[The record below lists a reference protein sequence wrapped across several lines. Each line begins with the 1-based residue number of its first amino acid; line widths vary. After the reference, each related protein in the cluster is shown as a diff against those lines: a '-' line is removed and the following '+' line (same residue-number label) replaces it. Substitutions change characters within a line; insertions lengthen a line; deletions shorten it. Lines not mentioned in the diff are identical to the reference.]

1 MAADNIDNLI
11 EDVVNASKLPAKARS
26 INIKPTVA
34 SLSSLAYENGILPSG
49 LDGLIDLVTT
59 PNYLDQAS
67 LAAVIRNLY
76 PAERV
81 SVDVVLR
88 VVSALGHGALK
99 ASLSLQA
106 ALLKW
111 LVMVYHVLEG
121 PAVLAQVYSV
131 LFNLLDTAAIRPQLA
146 HLLALVTRRRHV
158 RPFRIQALLNLSR
171 QTGNDPSLVGLLRV
185 FKDYYPEIIV
195 GEAVRGKAS
204 AFKHPDLLW
213 RSRLDEIQDAHRQ
226 RAAEQR
232 PTGPQSGFRV
242 NRPVNRAQRN
252 KAVPVVLT
260 SHATEDSVTLEEVED
275 VSSFVSK
282 MDKLELPNQLVAVLA
297 DPLLQKLLILRP
309 DPESYQ
315 RISNWLSA
323 VFQEVM
329 AGDADEATLWEVL
342 EVVREF
348 AVRTRTIPPLLMAF
362 FSQFFEIWGGQGKRE
377 TVFEILGFAPFHD
390 FEELHQHIFKPLE
403 AAVQDFAPA
412 SQLGLLQMYTHLL
425 RHWTATLQSSDT
437 IPENAST
444 TISALVRHTSML
456 ALTLL
461 QTSPSVGTDSLI
473 LDFYE
478 QTARLV
484 TDSTLKRYVRIELP
498 PSPLIYTFL
507 FSNSL
512 ATASRIC
519 YILAVYKKGI
529 ETAVA
534 TRPRG
539 GTATGTSD
547 GGAHRID
554 SHTYDRSFVNL
565 FNGYIMDM
573 CNCFWR
579 NRAFNDTDTNAQACT
594 LSAGT
599 VNALA
604 TYALSVDRALALNSY
619 FSLSHSP
626 LLCYQSI
633 ERVRDLED
641 DAIEHD
647 KTIRVR
653 HGGPVTQ
660 SSLTRLANAGG
671 MRLSWQDYRI
681 EVLKNL
687 ADSGFPGVAEL
698 LKNAMTVLKKSIDGR
713 LSIQGTPI
721 QM

>member
-1 MAADNIDNLI
+1 MVDDNINDLI
-11 EDVVNASKLPAKARS
+11 EDVINASKLPAKGRA
-26 INIKPTVA
+26 INIKTTVA
-34 SLSSLAYENGILPSG
+34 SLSTLAYDNG
-49 LDGLIDLVTT
+49 LDSAAVDKLVDLVTT

-67 LAAVIRNLY
+67 LAAVVRNLY

-81 SVDVVLR
+81 SHDVVLR
-88 VVSALGHGALK
+88 VVSALGHGTLK
-99 ASLSLQA
+99 APLALQG

-111 LVMVYHVLEG
+111 LVMVYHVLETPG
-121 PAVLAQVYSV
+121 VLAQAYSV

-146 HLLALVTRRRHV
+146 HLLALITRRRHV
-158 RPFRIQALLNLSR
+158 RPFRIQQLLNLSR
-171 QTGNDPSLVGLLRV
+171 QTGNDPPLVGLLRV

-204 AFKHPDLLW
+204 AFKHPDVLW
-213 RSRLDEIQDAHRQ
+213 RSRLGEIQDAHRQ
-226 RAAEQR
+226 RVAGQR
-232 PTGPQSGFRV
+232 STGPQSGFRV

-275 VSSFVSK
+275 VNSFVSK

-323 VFQEVM
+323 VFDEVLS
-329 AGDADEATLWEVL
+329 GDADAATLWEVL
-342 EVVREF
+342 DVVREF
-348 AVRTRTIPPLLMAF
+348 VVRTRTIPPLLLGF
-362 FSQFFEIWGGQGKRE
+362 FTRFFEIWDGEGPRDI
-377 TVFEILGFAPFHD
+377 VFDILGFVPMHD
-390 FEELHQHIFKPLE
+390 FTELHELLFKPLE
-403 AAVQDFAPA
+403 AAVESYAPA
-412 SQLGLLQMYTHLL
+412 SQLSLLKMYTHLL
-425 RHWTATLQSSDT
+425 RHWTSVLQSSDAV
-437 IPENAST
+437 PENASDG
-444 TISALVRHTSML
+444 ISALVRHVNIL
-456 ALTLL
+456 GLTLL
-461 QTSPSVGTDSLI
+461 QTAPSVGTDSLI

-478 QTARLV
+478 QAARLV
-484 TDSTLKRYVRIELP
+484 IDAKLKRYLRIELP
-498 PSPLIYTFL
+498 PPPLIYTFL

-512 ATASRIC
+512 ATLSRMC
-519 YILAVYKKGI
+519 YILAVYKRGI

-534 TRPRG
+534 TRPRDQ
-539 GTATGTSD
+539 AD
-547 GGAHRID
+547 AGAGAGARRID
-554 SHTYDRSFVNL
+554 SHTYDRSYVNL

-573 CNCFWR
+573 CNCLWR
-579 NRAFNDTDTNAQACT
+579 SRAFNDTDTNARACT
-594 LSAGT
+594 LAPAT
-599 VNALA
+599 INAMA
-604 TYALSVDRALALNSY
+604 AYALSVDRALPLNAY
-619 FSLSHSP
+619 FSLSHHP
-626 LLCYQSI
+626 VLCYRSI

-641 DAIEHD
+641 DAMEHD
-647 KTIRVR
+647 GSIRVR

-660 SSLTRLANAGG
+660 STLTRLANAGG

-698 LKNAMTVLKKSIDGR
+698 LKNAMTVLKKSMDGR

>member
-1 MAADNIDNLI
+1 MADDNINDLI
-11 EDVVNASKLPAKARS
+11 EDVINASKLPAKARA

-34 SLSSLAYENGILPSG
+34 SLSSLAYENGLPPPA
-49 LDGLIDLVTT
+49 LDRLIDLVTT

-67 LAAVIRNLY
+67 LAGIVRNLY

-81 SVDVVLR
+81 SPDVVLR
-88 VVSALGHGALK
+88 VVSALGHGTLK

-111 LVMVYHVLEG
+111 LVMVYHVLDG
-121 PAVLAQVYSV
+121 PVVLAHAYAV
-131 LFNLLDTAAIRPQLA
+131 LFNLLDTAAVRPQLA
-146 HLLALVTRRRHV
+146 HLLALITRRRHV

-226 RAAEQR
+226 RAAER
-232 PTGPQSGFRV
+232 RATGPQSGFRV

-252 KAVPVVLT
+252 KTVPTVLT
-260 SHATEDSVTLEEVED
+260 SHATEESVTLEEVED

-309 DPESYQ
+309 NPESYQ

-329 AGDADEATLWEVL
+329 TGDSDEATLWEVL
-342 EVVREF
+342 EVAREF
-348 AVRTRTIPPLLMAF
+348 VIRTRTIPPLLLGF
-362 FSQFFEIWGGQGKRE
+362 FSRFFEIWGGEGRRE
-377 TVFEILGFAPFHD
+377 TVFDILGFVPLHN
-390 FEELHQHIFKPLE
+390 FEELHRHIFKPLE
-403 AAVQDFAPA
+403 AAVQDYAPA
-412 SQLGLLQMYTHLL
+412 SQLGLLKMYTHLL
-425 RHWTATLQSSDT
+425 RHWTTILQSDDT
-437 IPENAST
+437 IPEMASHT
-444 TISALVRHTSML
+444 VSALTAHVNML
-456 ALTLL
+456 SLTLL
-461 QTSPSVGTDSLI
+461 QTFPSVTSDSLV

-478 QTARLV
+478 QAARLV
-484 TDSTLKRYVRIELP
+484 TDGKLKRYIRIQLP
-498 PSPLIYTFL
+498 PTPLIYTFL
-507 FSNSL
+507 FNNSL
-512 ATASRIC
+512 ATVSRMC

-534 TRPRG
+534 TRPRPV
-539 GTATGTSD
+539 TSTDD
-547 GGAHRID
+547 GPHRID
-554 SHTYDRSFVNL
+554 SHTYDRSFVDL
-565 FNGYIMDM
+565 FNGYIMDV

-579 NRAFNDTDTNAQACT
+579 NRAFNDTDTNSRACT
-594 LSAGT
+594 LSAAT
-599 VNALA
+599 IQALA
-604 TYALSVDRALALNSY
+604 TYVISVDRGLALNSY

-626 LLCYQSI
+626 VLCYQSI

-647 KTIRVR
+647 KSIRVR

-681 EVLKNL
+681 EVLRNL
-687 ADSGFPGVAEL
+687 ADAGFPGVAEL
-698 LKNAMTVLKKSIDGR
+698 LKNAMTVLRKSIDGR

>member
-1 MAADNIDNLI
+1 MADDSIDNLV
-11 EDVVNASKLPAKARS
+11 EDMVNAHQAPASKLPAKARA
-26 INIKPTVA
+26 INIKSTVA
-34 SLSSLAYENGILPSG
+34 SFSTLAYEEGIVPAV
-49 LDGLIDLVTT
+49 LDRLIDLVTI

-67 LAAVIRNLY
+67 LASVVRNLY

-81 SVDVVLR
+81 SPNVVLH

-99 ASLSLQA
+99 APLSLQA

-111 LVMVYHVLEG
+111 LVMVYHVLET
-121 PAVLAQVYSV
+121 PAVLAQAYSV
-131 LFNLLDTAAIRPQLA
+131 LFNLLDTAAIR
-146 HLLALVTRRRHV
+146 
-158 RPFRIQALLNLSR
+158 LNLSR
-171 QTGNDPSLVGLLRV
+171 QTGNDPPLVGLLRV

-213 RSRLDEIQDAHRQ
+213 RSRLAEIQDAHRQ

-252 KAVPVVLT
+252 KAVPIVLT

-275 VSSFVSK
+275 VSSFVAK

-309 DPESYQ
+309 NPESYQ

-348 AVRTRTIPPLLMAF
+348 VVQTKTIPPLLLSF
-362 FSQFFEIWGGQGKRE
+362 FSQFFNIWGGEGKRD
-377 TVFEILGFAPFHD
+377 VLFDILGFTPLHD
-390 FEELHQHIFKPLE
+390 FGELHRLIFQPLE
-403 AAVQDFAPA
+403 AAVQYFAPN
-412 SQLGLLQMYTHLL
+412 SQQGLLQMYTNLL
-425 RHWTATLQSSDT
+425 RHWTAILQASDT
-437 IPENAST
+437 IPDHASA
-444 TISALVRHTSML
+444 TIASLILHTNTL

-461 QTSPSVGTDSLI
+461 QTSPSVTTDASI

-478 QTARLV
+478 QTTRV
-484 TDSTLKRYVRIELP
+484 ITDSKLKRYMRIELP

-507 FSNSL
+507 FNNSL
-512 ATASRIC
+512 ATVSRIC
-519 YILAVYKKGI
+519 FILACYKRGI

-534 TRPRG
+534 TRPR
-539 GTATGTSD
+539 APAAD
-547 GGAHRID
+547 AAPRID
-554 SHTYDRSFVNL
+554 SHTYDRPFVNL
-565 FNGYIMDM
+565 FNGYIMDI
-573 CNCFWR
+573 CNLFWR

-594 LSAGT
+594 LSAAT

-604 TYALSVDRALALNSY
+604 AYAVSVDRALPLTSL

-626 LLCYQSI
+626 VLCYQSI

-641 DAIEHD
+641 DAMEHD
-647 KTIRVR
+647 SEIRVR

-660 SSLTRLANAGG
+660 STLTRLANAGG
-671 MRLSWQDYRI
+671 MKLSWQDYRI
-681 EVLKNL
+681 EVLKSL
-687 ADSGFPGVAEL
+687 ADSGFPGIPEL
-698 LKNAMTVLKKSIDGR
+698 LKNAMTVLKRSIDGG

-721 QM
+721 QP

>member
-1 MAADNIDNLI
+1 MADDNINNLI
-11 EDVVNASKLPAKARS
+11 EDVINASKLPAKARAT
-26 INIKPTVA
+26 NIKPTVA
-34 SLSSLAYENGILPSG
+34 SLSSLAYENGVLPSA
-49 LDGLIDLVTT
+49 LDQLVDLVTT

-67 LAAVIRNLY
+67 LAAIVRNLY

-81 SVDVVLR
+81 SPDVVLR
-88 VVSALGHGALK
+88 VVSALGHGTLK

-111 LVMVYHVLEG
+111 LVMVYHVLSE
-121 PAVLAQVYSV
+121 PVVLAQVYSV

-146 HLLALVTRRRHV
+146 HLLALITRRRHV

-171 QTGNDPSLVGLLRV
+171 QTGNDPPLVGLLRV

-213 RSRLDEIQDAHRQ
+213 RSRLDEIKDAHRQ

-232 PTGPQSGFRV
+232 ATGPQSGFRV

-252 KAVPVVLT
+252 KAVPPVLT

-282 MDKLELPNQLVAVLA
+282 MDRLELPNQLVAVLA

-309 DPESYQ
+309 NPESYQ

-329 AGDADEATLWEVL
+329 SGDADEATLWEVL
-342 EVVREF
+342 EVAKEF
-348 AVRTRTIPPLLMAF
+348 VARTRTIPPLLLGF
-362 FSQFFEIWGGQGKRE
+362 FSRFFEIWAGEGRRE
-377 TVFEILGFAPFHD
+377 TVFDILGFVPFHN
-390 FEELHQHIFKPLE
+390 FEELHEHIFKPLE
-403 AAVQDFAPA
+403 AAVQGFAPT
-412 SQLGLLQMYTHLL
+412 SQLGLLKMYTHLL
-425 RHWTATLQSSDT
+425 RHWAAILQSDDGV
-437 IPENAST
+437 PEMASST
-444 TISALVRHTSML
+444 VSELIRHVNTL
-456 ALTLL
+456 ALTVL
-461 QTSPSVGTDSLI
+461 QTTPSVTTDSLI

-478 QTARLV
+478 QAARLV
-484 TDSTLKRYVRIELP
+484 TDGRLKRYIRIELP

-507 FSNSL
+507 FNNCL
-512 ATASRIC
+512 ATVSRMC

-534 TRPRG
+534 TRPR
-539 GTATGTSD
+539 APNSD
-547 GGAHRID
+547 GAHRID
-554 SHTYDRSFVNL
+554 SHTYDRSFVDV

-579 NRAFNDTDTNAQACT
+579 NRAFNETDTNARACT
-594 LSAGT
+594 VSAAT
-599 VNALA
+599 INALA
-604 TYALSVDRALALNSY
+604 TYALSVDRALPLNSY

-626 LLCYQSI
+626 VLCYQSI

-641 DAIEHD
+641 DAMEHD
-647 KTIRVR
+647 ESIRVR

-721 QM
+721 QMQHLDM

>member
-1 MAADNIDNLI
+1 MADDNIDNLI
-11 EDVVNASKLPAKARS
+11 EDIINASKLPAKARV
-26 INIKPTVA
+26 INIKSTVA
-34 SLSSLAYENGILPSG
+34 SFSSLAYEEG
-49 LDGLIDLVTT
+49 LVPAALDRLINLVTI

-67 LAAVIRNLY
+67 LASVVRNLY

-81 SVDVVLR
+81 SANAVLH

-99 ASLSLQA
+99 APLTLQA

-111 LVMVYHVLEG
+111 LIMVYHVLES
-121 PAVLAQVYSV
+121 PAVLAQAYSV
-131 LFNLLDTAAIRPQLA
+131 LFNLLDTAAIR
-146 HLLALVTRRRHV
+146 
-158 RPFRIQALLNLSR
+158 LNLSR
-171 QTGNDPSLVGLLRV
+171 QTGNDPPLVGLLRV

-195 GEAVRGKAS
+195 GQAVRGKAS

-213 RSRLDEIQDAHRQ
+213 RSRLGEIQDAHRQ

-242 NRPVNRAQRN
+242 NRPVNRALRN
-252 KAVPVVLT
+252 KAVPIVLT

-275 VSSFVSK
+275 VSSFVAK

-315 RISNWLSA
+315 RISNWLGA

-348 AVRTRTIPPLLMAF
+348 VIQTKTIPSLLLSF
-362 FSQFFEIWGGQGKRE
+362 FSQFFNIWGGEGKRD
-377 TVFEILGFAPFHD
+377 VLYDILSFTPFHD
-390 FEELHQHIFKPLE
+390 FGELHELILRPLE
-403 AAVQDFAPA
+403 TAVQYFAPD
-412 SQLGLLQMYTHLL
+412 SQQGLLQMYTKIL
-425 RHWTATLQSSDT
+425 RHWTAVLQASDT
-437 IPENAST
+437 IPEHASAT
-444 TISALVRHTSML
+444 VASLILHTNTL

-461 QTSPSVGTDSLI
+461 QTSPSVTTDASI

-478 QTARLV
+478 QTARV
-484 TDSTLKRYVRIELP
+484 FTDAKLKRYMRIELP
-498 PSPLIYTFL
+498 PPPLIYTFL

-512 ATASRIC
+512 ATVSRIC
-519 YILAVYKKGI
+519 FILACYKKGI

-534 TRPRG
+534 TRPRALP
-539 GTATGTSD
+539 TDTDA
-547 GGAHRID
+547 AARID
-554 SHTYDRSFVNL
+554 SHTYDRPYVNL
-565 FNGYIMDM
+565 FNGYIMDI
-573 CNCFWR
+573 CNLFWR
-579 NRAFNDTDTNAQACT
+579 NRAFNDSDTNARACT
-594 LSAGT
+594 LSVAT

-604 TYALSVDRALALNSY
+604 AYALSVDRTLPLNAL

-626 LLCYQSI
+626 VLCYQSI
-633 ERVRDLED
+633 ERLRDLED
-641 DAIEHD
+641 DAMEHD
-647 KTIRVR
+647 SGIRVR

-660 SSLTRLANAGG
+660 GSLTRLANAGG
-671 MRLSWQDYRI
+671 MKLSWQDYRI

-687 ADSGFPGVAEL
+687 ADSGFPGIAEL
-698 LKNAMTVLKKSIDGR
+698 LKNAMTVLKRSIDGR

-721 QM
+721 PS

>member
-1 MAADNIDNLI
+1 MADDNINDLI
-11 EDVVNASKLPAKARS
+11 EDVINASKLPAKARA
-26 INIKPTVA
+26 INIKPAVA
-34 SLSSLAYENGILPSG
+34 SLSSLAYENGIPPAP
-49 LDGLIDLVTT
+49 LDRLVDLVTT

-67 LAAVIRNLY
+67 LAAIVRNLY

-81 SVDVVLR
+81 SPDVVLR
-88 VVSALGHGALK
+88 VVSALGHGTLK
-99 ASLSLQA
+99 ASLGIQA

-111 LVMVYHVLEG
+111 LVMVYHVLDG
-121 PAVLAQVYSV
+121 PVVLAHAYSV

-146 HLLALVTRRRHV
+146 HLLALITRRRHV

-171 QTGNDPSLVGLLRV
+171 QTGNDPPLVGLLRV

-226 RAAEQR
+226 RAAER
-232 PTGPQSGFRV
+232 RATGPQSGFRV

-252 KAVPVVLT
+252 KTVPTVLT

-309 DPESYQ
+309 NPESYQ

-329 AGDADEATLWEVL
+329 SGDADEATLWEVL
-342 EVVREF
+342 EVAREF
-348 AVRTRTIPPLLMAF
+348 VARTRTIPPLLLGF
-362 FSQFFEIWGGQGKRE
+362 FSRFFEIWGGEGRRE
-377 TVFEILGFAPFHD
+377 TVFDILGFVPLHS
-390 FEELHQHIFKPLE
+390 FEELHQHIFRPLE
-403 AAVQDFAPA
+403 AAVQDFAPT
-412 SQLGLLQMYTHLL
+412 SQLGLLKMYTHLL
-425 RHWTATLQSSDT
+425 RHWTAMLQSDDGV
-437 IPENAST
+437 PDFASST
-444 TISALVRHTSML
+444 VSALIGHVNLL

-461 QTSPSVGTDSLI
+461 QTTPSVATDCLI

-478 QTARLV
+478 QAARLV
-484 TDSTLKRYVRIELP
+484 TDRKLRRYMRIELP
-498 PSPLIYTFL
+498 PSPLVYTFL

-512 ATASRIC
+512 ATVSRMC
-519 YILAVYKKGI
+519 YILAVCKRGI
-529 ETAVA
+529 ETAMA
-534 TRPRG
+534 TRPR
-539 GTATGTSD
+539 ADPSSAD
-547 GGAHRID
+547 GPHRVD
-554 SHTYDRSFVNL
+554 SHTYDRSFVDL
-565 FNGYIMDM
+565 FNGYLMDM
-573 CNCFWR
+573 CNCLWR
-579 NRAFNDTDTNAQACT
+579 NRAFNDTDTNARACT
-594 LSAGT
+594 LSAAT
-599 VNALA
+599 VRALA
-604 TYALSVDRALALNSY
+604 GYVLSVDRALALNSC

-626 LLCYQSI
+626 VLCYQSI

-641 DAIEHD
+641 DAMRHD
-647 KTIRVR
+647 ASIRVR

-660 SSLTRLANAGG
+660 SSLVRLANAGG
-671 MRLSWQDYRI
+671 MRLGWQDYRI
-681 EVLKNL
+681 EVLRNL

-698 LKNAMTVLKKSIDGR
+698 LKNAMTVLKRSMDGR

-721 QM
+721 QI

>member
-1 MAADNIDNLI
+1 MADDNIDNLV
-11 EDVVNASKLPAKARS
+11 EDIVNASKLPAKARA
-26 INIKPTVA
+26 INIKSTVA
-34 SLSSLAYENGILPSG
+34 SFASLAYEEGIVPVA
-49 LDGLIDLVTT
+49 LDQLIDLVTI

-67 LAAVIRNLY
+67 LATIVRNLY

-81 SVDVVLR
+81 SADVALR

-99 ASLSLQA
+99 APLSLQA

-111 LVMVYHVLEG
+111 LVMVYQVLET
-121 PAVLAQVYSV
+121 PSVLAQAYSV
-131 LFNLLDTAAIRPQLA
+131 LFNLLDTAAIR
-146 HLLALVTRRRHV
+146 
-158 RPFRIQALLNLSR
+158 LNLSR
-171 QTGNDPSLVGLLRV
+171 QTGNDPPLVGLLRV

-213 RSRLDEIQDAHRQ
+213 RSRLAEIQDAHRQ

-232 PTGPQSGFRV
+232 PMGPQSGFRV

-260 SHATEDSVTLEEVED
+260 SHANEDSVTLEEVED
-275 VSSFVSK
+275 VSSFVAK

-309 DPESYQ
+309 NPESYQ

-348 AVRTRTIPPLLMAF
+348 VVQTKTIPPLLLSF
-362 FSQFFEIWGGQGKRE
+362 FSQFFIVWGGEGRRD
-377 TVFEILGFAPFHD
+377 VLFDILGFTPFHD
-390 FEELHQHIFKPLE
+390 FEELRRLIFQPLE
-403 AAVQDFAPA
+403 AAVQYFAPS
-412 SQLGLLQMYTHLL
+412 SQQGLLTMYTNLL
-425 RHWTATLQSSDT
+425 RHWTAVLQATDSIPEHASDT
-437 IPENAST
+437 IASL
-444 TISALVRHTSML
+444 IFHVNIL

-461 QTSPSVGTDSLI
+461 QTSPSVTADASI

-478 QTARLV
+478 QTTRV
-484 TDSTLKRYVRIELP
+484 ITDAKLKRYIRIELP
-498 PSPLIYTFL
+498 PSPLIYTLL
-507 FSNSL
+507 FNNSL
-512 ATASRIC
+512 ATVSRIC
-519 YILAVYKKGI
+519 FVLACYKRGI

-534 TRPRG
+534 TRPRAE
-539 GTATGTSD
+539 TTDTTP
-547 GGAHRID
+547 RVD
-554 SHTYDRSFVNL
+554 SHTYDRSYVNL
-565 FNGYIMDM
+565 FNGYIMDI
-573 CNCFWR
+573 CNLFWR
-579 NRAFNDTDTNAQACT
+579 NRAFNGTDTNAQACT
-594 LSAGT
+594 LSAT
-599 VNALA
+599 TINALA
-604 TYALSVDRALALNSY
+604 AYATSVDRALALNSF

-633 ERVRDLED
+633 ERLRDLED
-641 DAIEHD
+641 DAMEHSRD
-647 KTIRVR
+647 IAVR

-671 MRLSWQDYRI
+671 IRLTWQDYRI
-681 EVLKNL
+681 EVLRNL

-721 QM
+721 QP

>member
-1 MAADNIDNLI
+1 MADDSIDALI
-11 EDVVNASKLPAKARS
+11 EDMVNAAKLPAKARA
-26 INIKPTVA
+26 INIKSTVA
-34 SLSSLAYENGILPSG
+34 SFSTFAYEEGIVPAA
-49 LDGLIDLVTT
+49 LDRLIDLVTI

-67 LAAVIRNLY
+67 LASVVRNLY

-81 SVDVVLR
+81 SPNVVLH

-99 ASLSLQA
+99 APLSLQA

-111 LVMVYHVLEG
+111 LVMVYHVLET
-121 PAVLAQVYSV
+121 PA
-131 LFNLLDTAAIRPQLA
+131 AAAGAFIGVDYEEEA
-146 HLLALVTRRRHV
+146 CET
-158 RPFRIQALLNLSR
+158 IQDSSL
-171 QTGNDPSLVGLLRV
+171 TGNDPPLVGLLRV

-204 AFKHPDLLW
+204 AFKHPDVLW
-213 RSRLDEIQDAHRQ
+213 RSRLAEIQDAHRQ

-252 KAVPVVLT
+252 KAVPIVLT

-275 VSSFVSK
+275 VSSFVAK

-309 DPESYQ
+309 NPESYQ

-348 AVRTRTIPPLLMAF
+348 VVQTKTIPPLLLSF
-362 FSQFFEIWGGQGKRE
+362 FSQFFNIWGGEGKRD
-377 TVFEILGFAPFHD
+377 VCFDILGFTPFHD
-390 FEELHQHIFKPLE
+390 FGELHRLIFQPLE
-403 AAVQDFAPA
+403 AAVQYFAPS
-412 SQLGLLQMYTHLL
+412 SQQGLLQMYTNLL
-425 RHWTATLQSSDT
+425 RQWTAILQASDT
-437 IPENAST
+437 IPEHASA
-444 TISALVRHTSML
+444 TIASLVLHTNTL

-461 QTSPSVGTDSLI
+461 QTSPSVTTDASI

-478 QTARLV
+478 QTTRV
-484 TDSTLKRYVRIELP
+484 ITDAKLKRYMRIELP

-507 FSNSL
+507 FNNSL
-512 ATASRIC
+512 ATVSRIC
-519 YILAVYKKGI
+519 FILACYKRGI

-534 TRPRG
+534 TRPRAP
-539 GTATGTSD
+539 ATD
-547 GGAHRID
+547 AAPRID
-554 SHTYDRSFVNL
+554 SHTYDRPFVNL
-565 FNGYIMDM
+565 FNGYIMDV
-573 CNCFWR
+573 CNLFWR
-579 NRAFNDTDTNAQACT
+579 NRGFNDTDTNAQACT
-594 LSAGT
+594 LSPAT
-599 VNALA
+599 INALA
-604 TYALSVDRALALNSY
+604 AYAVSVDRALPLTSF

-626 LLCYQSI
+626 VLCYQSI

-641 DAIEHD
+641 DAMEHD
-647 KTIRVR
+647 GEIRVR

-660 SSLTRLANAGG
+660 STLTRLANAGG
-671 MRLSWQDYRI
+671 MKLSWQDYRI

-687 ADSGFPGVAEL
+687 ADNGFPGIAEL
-698 LKNAMTVLKKSIDGR
+698 LKNAMTVLKRSIDGHDV
-713 LSIQGTPI
+713 GHDVGMTWA
-721 QM
+721 

>member
-1 MAADNIDNLI
+1 MADDNINDLI
-11 EDVVNASKLPAKARS
+11 EDVINASKLPAKARA

-34 SLSSLAYENGILPSG
+34 SLSSLAYENGILPAA
-49 LDGLIDLVTT
+49 LDRLVDLVTT

-81 SVDVVLR
+81 SPDVVLR
-88 VVSALGHGALK
+88 VVSALGHGTLK

-111 LVMVYHVLEG
+111 LVMVYHVLDG
-121 PAVLAQVYSV
+121 PVVLAHVYSV

-146 HLLALVTRRRHV
+146 HLLALITRRRHV

-171 QTGNDPSLVGLLRV
+171 QTGNDPPLVGLLRV

-226 RAAEQR
+226 RAAER
-232 PTGPQSGFRV
+232 RATGPQSGFRV

-252 KAVPVVLT
+252 KAVPTVLT

-309 DPESYQ
+309 NPESYQ

-329 AGDADEATLWEVL
+329 SGDADEATLWEVL
-342 EVVREF
+342 EVAREF
-348 AVRTRTIPPLLMAF
+348 VIRTRTIPPLLLGF
-362 FSQFFEIWGGQGKRE
+362 FSRFFEIWGGEGRRE
-377 TVFEILGFAPFHD
+377 TVFDILGFVPFHN
-390 FEELHQHIFKPLE
+390 FEELHQHIFMPLE
-403 AAVQDFAPA
+403 AAVSDFAPK
-412 SQLGLLQMYTHLL
+412 SQLGLLKMYTHVL
-425 RHWTATLQSSDT
+425 RHWTAILQSDDGV
-437 IPENAST
+437 PETASPT
-444 TISALVRHTSML
+444 VSGLVGHVNML

-461 QTSPSVGTDSLI
+461 QTTPSVTSDSLI

-478 QTARLV
+478 QAARLV
-484 TDSTLKRYVRIELP
+484 TDGKLKRYIRIELP
-498 PSPLIYTFL
+498 PTPLVYTFL
-507 FSNSL
+507 FNNSL
-512 ATASRIC
+512 ATVSRMC

-534 TRPRG
+534 TRPRPPSLSG
-539 GTATGTSD
+539 D
-547 GGAHRID
+547 GEAPRID
-554 SHTYDRSFVNL
+554 SHTYDRTFVNL

-579 NRAFNDTDTNAQACT
+579 NRAFNNTDTNARACT
-594 LSAGT
+594 LSAAT
-599 VNALA
+599 INALA
-604 TYALSVDRALALNSY
+604 TYVLTVDRALALNSY

-626 LLCYQSI
+626 ILCYQSI

-641 DAIEHD
+641 DAIEYD
-647 KTIRVR
+647 KSIRVR

-671 MRLSWQDYRI
+671 MRLTWQDYRI
-681 EVLKNL
+681 EVLRNL

-698 LKNAMTVLKKSIDGR
+698 LKNAMTVLRKSIDGR

-721 QM
+721 